1 MLFPALSVTLRLP
14 GVMLGVTTAEGVDRE
29 GAEGVDTPSSAF
41 LLIP

>member
-14 GVMLGVTTAEGVDRE
+14 GVMLGVTTPEGVDRE
-29 GAEGVDTPSSAF
+29 EVDTPSSAF